1 MSGTFSLHDFLAAEA
16 SLYRQAPRGLAR
28 WDARLKLGLATAAIL
43 ANVLLPSAPLSTGLW
58 LAAWLGLGLS
68 RVAWRQAAL
77 FIFAP
82 LWTTLM
88 VVVGFSWGFGTTV
101 LVQWGP
107 LTFYREGLLMGLAA
121 GLRVL
126 AEMSWMAALILT
138 TPFTEILAA
147 LRWFRVP
154 EVVVDLLAAMY
165 RYVFLLFDEYQ
176 TMRSAAMAR
185 GGFQDY
191 RTGMATMGQ
200 ILAQIFMRALER
212 AERVDQAMRVRGRD
226 SAPSTAPPVLLA
238 PRSGQALPTTFKDPH
253 A

>member
-1 MSGTFSLHDFLAAEA
+1 MSGTFSLQDFLAAEA
-16 SLYRQAPRGLAR
+16 ALYGQEPKGLAR
-28 WDARLKLGLATAAIL
+28 WDARLKLGLAAVAIL
-43 ANVLLPSAPLSTGLW
+43 SNVLLPDPTLSTVLW
-58 LAAWLGLGLS
+58 LMAWTGLAIS
-68 RVAWRQAAL
+68 RVPWRQAAL

-82 LWTTLM
+82 LWATLL

-101 LVQWGP
+101 LAHWGP
-107 LTFYREGLLMGLAA
+107 LTFYREGLFMGLAA

-138 TPFTEILAA
+138 TPFTDILAG

-154 EVVVDLLAAMY
+154 VVVVDLLAAMY

-176 TMRSAAMAR
+176 TMRAAARSR
-185 GGFQDY
+185 GGYQDY
-191 RTGMATMGQ
+191 RTGMATLGL

-212 AERVDQAMRVRGRD
+212 AERVEQAMRVRGRD
-226 SAPSTAPPVLLA
+226 SLPLDTPLA
-238 PRSGQALPTTFKDPH
+238 PEADH